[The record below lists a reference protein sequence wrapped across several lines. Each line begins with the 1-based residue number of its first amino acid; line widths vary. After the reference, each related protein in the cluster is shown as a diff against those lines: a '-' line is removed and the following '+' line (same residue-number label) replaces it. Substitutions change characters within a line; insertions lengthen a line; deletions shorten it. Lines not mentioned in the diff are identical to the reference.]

1 MLLFMGLPKVVQILD
16 PFLTSFVA
24 LVHVA
29 ALELIM
35 QNGLSLSPPLLSF
48 VYN

>member
-24 LVHVA
+24 IVHVA

-35 QNGLSLSPPLLSF
+35 QNGLSLSSPLSF
-48 VYN
+48 VYD